1 MKKRLV
7 LLFFLLLSAQPA
19 LAEWTEGFTKDFEKL
34 GLDRAIENA
43 LDNEITPQEILTF
56 IVSNSEQFN
65 TRLSLKTLYCAG
77 VDRDTVREAAD
88 KLGITV
94 EEVSVALEESLAE
107 CGSKLAL
114 NDRDIT
120 EVRDSGGVPLPPP
133 PEEPPV
139 DARKLLEPPRSS
151 SKHHYAS
158 PSTPNQH

>member
-19 LAEWTEGFTKDFEKL
+19 LAEWTEDFTKDFDEL

-120 EVRDSGGVPLPPP
+120 EVRDSGGIPLPPP

-151 SKHHYAS
+151 SKHHHAS